1 MNERGMLFLL
11 SGPSGVGKGTVR
23 KALFKRNPHELL
35 YSISATTREARR
47 NEVDGKD
54 YFFVS
59 KQKFEQMI
67 NEGQMLEYAQYVDQ
81 YYGTPK
87 TWIDEQRQQGN
98 DVFMEI
104 EVNGA
109 MQVRAKVPDAI
120 LIFLLPPDLM
130 QLRNRLEL
138 RGTESDKVIDERLK
152 TARQEIL
159 MMTNYDYAVVND
171 KVDKAVKK
179 VQTIIGAERLKAKRL
194 ANSYIKNIGGLR

>member
-152 TARQEIL
+152 TGRQEIL

-194 ANSYIKNIGGLR
+194 ANSYIKILEG

>member
-23 KALFKRNPHELL
+23 KALFKRNTHELL

-152 TARQEIL
+152 TSRQEIL

-194 ANSYIKNIGGLR
+194 ANSYIKILEG